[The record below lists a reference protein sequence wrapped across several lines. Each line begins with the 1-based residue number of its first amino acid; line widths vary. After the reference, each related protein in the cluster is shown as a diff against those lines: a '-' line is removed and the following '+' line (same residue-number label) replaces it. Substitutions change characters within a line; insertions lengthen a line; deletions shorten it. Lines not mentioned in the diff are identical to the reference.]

1 MILPPS
7 LLVGGAAS
15 KCRAQFML
23 LFTLME
29 SKVPITTP
37 SRGSCEDRLML
48 RLGKH
53 LECFLIPGRR
63 LKDGFP

>member
-7 LLVGGAAS
+7 LLGGGASS
-15 KCRAQFML
+15 KCRAQFVL

-29 SKVPITTP
+29 SKGTLTTP

-53 LECFLIPGRR
+53 LECFLIPGRH
-63 LKDGFP
+63 LKDGFL